1 MTQSPITLP
10 TAQQALWAM
19 RKVRRTHER
28 TATRLR
34 ANAAGR
40 TRATT
45 NAIARHDEEIA
56 ALDAAIK
63 EMEAHARPPAGR
75 YQTIV
80 SFLEASMERAGAAA
94 SAWPRERF
102 LAEAPMDPTML
113 HRPYGWMPPISGVL
127 IFCPDLIETQTKAL
141 DADELDDYLNTISL
155 AACLH
160 LAHGDQ
166 PPEVREAM
174 IFDALV
180 TTSPHGLKV
189 AGRVQMATMDAARAG
204 ELVALVCVRCKG
216 ARFVCEPH
224 PWHPWHPGHD
234 HCGASGT
241 ACPDCNP
248 VGEDTRSWNLRC
260 LGCATPAEFADTQ
273 DDDTDVGFH
282 ALTAGLTLDT
292 STDTEG
298 GTP

>member
-1 MTQSPITLP
+1 MNQPLTRP

-19 RKVRRTHER
+19 RKVRKTHER
-28 TATRLR
+28 TAARLR
-34 ANAAGR
+34 ANSAGR

-45 NAIARHDEEIA
+45 NAITRHDEEIA
-56 ALDAAIK
+56 ALAAAIT
-63 EMEAHARPPAGR
+63 EMEVHARPPADR
-75 YQTIV
+75 HETIV
-80 SFLEASMERAGAAA
+80 SFLEASMERAGASA
-94 SAWPRERF
+94 SGWPLERF
-102 LAEAPMDPTML
+102 VAEAPMDPTML

-127 IFCPDLIETQTKAL
+127 IFCPALIETQTKAL
-141 DADELDDYLNTISL
+141 ADDELDDYLNTISL

-180 TTSPHGLKV
+180 TTSPKGVEV
-189 AGRVQMATMDAARAG
+189 AGRVQMAAMDAALGAD
-204 ELVALVCVRCKG
+204 LVALVCVRCKG

-224 PWHPWHPGHD
+224 PFHPWHPGHD
-234 HCGASGT
+234 HCGASGV

-248 VGEDTRSWNLRC
+248 VGENNRSWNLRC
-260 LGCATPAEFADTQ
+260 LGCATPAEFAATQ

-282 ALTAGLTLDT
+282 TLTAGLALDT
-292 STDTEG
+292 TDTEG